1 MHIRVYVQRSF
12 ERSWTL
18 SDDTEIRDVNFEDGL
33 LTIKLGKIVPE
44 HHTRKDWF
52 NMALSQQT
60 LDHLLEAEGSLRA
73 AVRCAATNEKPIVVT
88 QLSQLLM
95 DIERV
100 REFEKLQDIVDAE
113 IEKWILTDSLF
124 LLII

>member
-1 MHIRVYVQRSF
+1 
-12 ERSWTL
+12 
-18 SDDTEIRDVNFEDGL
+18 
-33 LTIKLGKIVPE
+33 
-44 HHTRKDWF
+44 
-52 NMALSQQT
+52 MALSQQT

-73 AVRCAATNEKPIVVT
+73 AIRCSATNEKPIVVT

-113 IEKWILTDSLF
+113 IQRKRES
-124 LLII
+124 

>member
-1 MHIRVYVQRSF
+1 
-12 ERSWTL
+12 
-18 SDDTEIRDVNFEDGL
+18 
-33 LTIKLGKIVPE
+33 
-44 HHTRKDWF
+44 
-52 NMALSQQT
+52 MALSQQT
-60 LDHLLEAEGSLRA
+60 RDHLLEAEGSLRA

-113 IEKWILTDSLF
+113 MQKKRES
-124 LLII
+124 

>member
-1 MHIRVYVQRSF
+1 
-12 ERSWTL
+12 
-18 SDDTEIRDVNFEDGL
+18 
-33 LTIKLGKIVPE
+33 
-44 HHTRKDWF
+44 
-52 NMALSQQT
+52 MALSEQT
-60 LDHLLEAEGSLRA
+60 LDHLIEAEGSLRA

-113 IEKWILTDSLF
+113 IERKKDPNP
-124 LLII
+124 

>member
-1 MHIRVYVQRSF
+1 
-12 ERSWTL
+12 
-18 SDDTEIRDVNFEDGL
+18 
-33 LTIKLGKIVPE
+33 
-44 HHTRKDWF
+44 
-52 NMALSQQT
+52 MALSEQT
-60 LDHLLEAEGSLRA
+60 LDHLLEAEGSIRA

-113 IEKWILTDSLF
+113 IQRKRES
-124 LLII
+124 

>member
-1 MHIRVYVQRSF
+1 
-12 ERSWTL
+12 
-18 SDDTEIRDVNFEDGL
+18 
-33 LTIKLGKIVPE
+33 
-44 HHTRKDWF
+44 
-52 NMALSQQT
+52 MALSEQT

-73 AVRCAATNEKPIVVT
+73 AVRSASMNEKPIVVT

-113 IEKWILTDSLF
+113 IERKKDSNP
-124 LLII
+124 

>member
-1 MHIRVYVQRSF
+1 
-12 ERSWTL
+12 
-18 SDDTEIRDVNFEDGL
+18 
-33 LTIKLGKIVPE
+33 
-44 HHTRKDWF
+44 
-52 NMALSQQT
+52 MALSQQT

-73 AVRCAATNEKPIVVT
+73 AVRCSATNEKPMVIT

-113 IEKWILTDSLF
+113 IEKKRES
-124 LLII
+124 

>member
-1 MHIRVYVQRSF
+1 
-12 ERSWTL
+12 
-18 SDDTEIRDVNFEDGL
+18 
-33 LTIKLGKIVPE
+33 
-44 HHTRKDWF
+44 
-52 NMALSQQT
+52 MALSEQT

-73 AVRCAATNEKPIVVT
+73 AVRAASMNEKPIVVT

-113 IEKWILTDSLF
+113 IEKKRES
-124 LLII
+124 

>member
-1 MHIRVYVQRSF
+1 
-12 ERSWTL
+12 
-18 SDDTEIRDVNFEDGL
+18 
-33 LTIKLGKIVPE
+33 
-44 HHTRKDWF
+44 
-52 NMALSQQT
+52 MALSKQT

-73 AVRCAATNEKPIVVT
+73 AVRSASMNEKPIVVT

-113 IEKWILTDSLF
+113 IEKKRES
-124 LLII
+124 